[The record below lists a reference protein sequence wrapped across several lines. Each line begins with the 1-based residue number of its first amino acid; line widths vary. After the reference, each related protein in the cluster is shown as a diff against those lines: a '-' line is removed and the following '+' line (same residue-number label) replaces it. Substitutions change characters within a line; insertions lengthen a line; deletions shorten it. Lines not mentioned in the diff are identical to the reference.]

1 MRKEKPLTFIDRLKT
16 EFSFIK
22 GNYAILVASWILID
36 FAMELPA
43 TYYALYVLELGAT
56 ETIVGMIGL
65 FSFLALASMQF
76 PGGYLADKFGRKWL
90 ISSMTFGVA
99 LCYIFYAIAPSW
111 HLILIGAVLM
121 SLFNSTYQP
130 ALMAMIADS
139 LPPER
144 RGMGFSIIML
154 ITSAST
160 TPGPIFAGI
169 LYNRFGL
176 VQGMRIGYGLVVALF
191 LIAAFL
197 RLLRLKETVVN
208 AEKPSLNELF
218 QSYPIAMKESFGV
231 WKKVPRSMFYLFLS
245 TATIM
250 FGIASVNLYF
260 VVYAVKILLIDE
272 AIWPYIL
279 TALPITMIILSIP
292 IGKIVDKINRKLPIL
307 AAYIIFGASMWLF
320 VYGDLPRL
328 FVSLM
333 LLGVGQVMMNSAFSA
348 LQADLTPKE
357 QRGKVNGFTN
367 FANFI
372 LMALGSV
379 TGGILY
385 EHVYPQL
392 PFFLA
397 IVLIV
402 PSFILTLI
410 MVHEP
415 EKREQ

>member
-1 MRKEKPLTFIDRLKT
+1 MNSLRNQ
-16 EFSFIK
+16 FSFIK
-22 GNYAILVASWILID
+22 GNYAVLVGSWVLID

-56 ETIVGMIGL
+56 ETIVGMIAL

-99 LCYIFYAIAPSW
+99 LSFIFYAIAPSW
-111 HLILIGAVLM
+111 HLILVGAVLM

-139 LPPER
+139 LPSER

-160 TPGPIFAGI
+160 TPAPIVAGI
-169 LYNRFGL
+169 LYNQFGM
-176 VQGMRIGYGLVVALF
+176 VQGMRIGYGIVVVLF
-191 LIAAFL
+191 LVAAFL

-218 QSYPIAMKESFGV
+218 SSYPTAMKESFGV
-231 WKKVPRSMFYLFLS
+231 WREIPRSMLYLFISL
-245 TATIM
+245 AIM
-250 FGIASVNLYF
+250 TFGIATVHLYF
-260 VVYAVKILLIDE
+260 VVYAVEELLIDKTV
-272 AIWPYIL
+272 WSLIL
-279 TALPITMIILSIP
+279 TALPITMIALSIP
-292 IGKIVDKINRKLPIL
+292 IGKIVDKVNRKLPIL
-307 AAYIIFGASMWLF
+307 AAYVIFGVSMWLF
-320 VYGDLPRL
+320 VYGNLPKI
-328 FVSLM
+328 FISLV
-333 LLGVGQVMMNSAFSA
+333 LLGAGQVMMNSAFSA

-367 FANFI
+367 FANYI
-372 LMALGSV
+372 LMAIGSAA
-379 TGGILY
+379 GGVLY
-385 EHVYPQL
+385 EHVSPQL
-392 PFFLA
+392 PFLLTIA
-397 IVLIV
+397 LIV
-402 PSFILTLI
+402 PSFFLTFW

-415 EKREQ
+415 EKREE

>member
-307 AAYIIFGASMWLF
+307 AAYVIFGASMWLF
-320 VYGDLPRL
+320 IYGDLPRL

>member
-1 MRKEKPLTFIDRLKT
+1 MTFIDRLKT

-160 TPGPIFAGI
+160 TPAPIFTGI
-169 LYNRFGL
+169 LHNQFG
-176 VQGMRIGYGLVVALF
+176 
-191 LIAAFL
+191 
-197 RLLRLKETVVN
+197 
-208 AEKPSLNELF
+208 
-218 QSYPIAMKESFGV
+218 
-231 WKKVPRSMFYLFLS
+231 
-245 TATIM
+245 
-250 FGIASVNLYF
+250 
-260 VVYAVKILLIDE
+260 
-272 AIWPYIL
+272 
-279 TALPITMIILSIP
+279 
-292 IGKIVDKINRKLPIL
+292 
-307 AAYIIFGASMWLF
+307 
-320 VYGDLPRL
+320 
-328 FVSLM
+328 
-333 LLGVGQVMMNSAFSA
+333 
-348 LQADLTPKE
+348 
-357 QRGKVNGFTN
+357 
-367 FANFI
+367 
-372 LMALGSV
+372 
-379 TGGILY
+379 
-385 EHVYPQL
+385 
-392 PFFLA
+392 
-397 IVLIV
+397 
-402 PSFILTLI
+402 
-410 MVHEP
+410 
-415 EKREQ
+415 

>member
-1 MRKEKPLTFIDRLKT
+1 LRKEKLLTFVDRLKT

-43 TYYALYVLELGAT
+43 TYYSLYVLKLGAT
-56 ETIVGMIGL
+56 ETILGMIGL

-139 LPPER
+139 LSPER

-160 TPGPIFAGI
+160 TPAPIFAGI
-169 LYNRFGL
+169 LYNQFGL
-176 VQGMRIGYGLVVALF
+176 VQGMRIGYGIVVAFF

-208 AEKPSLNELF
+208 TQKPSLNELLR
-218 QSYPIAMKESFGV
+218 SYPVAMKESFGV
-231 WKKVPRSMFYLFLS
+231 WKKLPSSMFYLFLS
-245 TATIM
+245 TTIII
-250 FGIASVNLYF
+250 FGIAAVNLYF
-260 VVYAVKILLIDE
+260 VVYAVKILFIDE

-292 IGKIVDKINRKLPIL
+292 IGKAVDKINRKLPIL

-328 FVSLM
+328 FVSLI

-367 FANFI
+367 FANYI
-372 LMALGSV
+372 LMALGSI

-385 EHVYPQL
+385 EHVSPQL
-392 PFFLA
+392 PFLLA
-397 IVLIV
+397 TVLII
-402 PSFILTLI
+402 PSFVLTLI